1 MKTKLKF
8 LVIAIVI
15 IVIASCSSK
24 KTVADTIILK
34 EKTKEILL
42 TPELMEGKSLYENN
56 CARCHK
62 LYEAKEYSQENWKPI
77 LMRMQKK
84 AHLEDVQ
91 IASISNYIKSQL

>member
-1 MKTKLKF
+1 MKTKLKL
-8 LVIAIVI
+8 LVIAL
-15 IVIASCSSK
+15 VIASCSSK
-24 KTVADTIILK
+24 KTVADTIISK

-91 IASISNYIKSQL
+91 IASISNYITSQL